1 MRNTKCRFCSKV
13 FNDKQKFCHHIAEKH
28 NDQVPEEYE
37 PLEFAYSLLVK
48 KPVGRVCVV
57 CKKDPV
63 KFNEE
68 SLKYARFCSNPK
80 CKEAYVKEMKSRM
93 VKVYGKEHL
102 LNEADQ
108 QRKMLYNHHDAK
120 DFKWDDKHTFRII
133 GSYEEDFLNMLKSMN
148 WDPDDIIA
156 PSPQDFWYKW
166 KDGTTHLYIPDFF
179 IPSLSLH
186 IEIKQ
191 GGYND
196 DYMEH
201 LRDIENRK
209 DAMME
214 NECKKLGHHY
224 LKILDKK
231 YDEFISD
238 YVKTDNNRPE

>member
-1 MRNTKCRFCSKV
+1 MRNTKCPFCTKI
-13 FNDKQKFCHHIAEKH
+13 FNDKQKYCHHIAEKH

-48 KPVGRVCVV
+48 KPVGRLCVI
-57 CKKDPV
+57 CKKNNV

-68 SLKYARFCSNPK
+68 TLKYGRICSEK
-80 CKEAYVKEMKSRM
+80 CKEEYTKQAKSNM

-133 GSYEEDFLNMLKSMN
+133 GSYEEDFLKFLKSLD

-156 PSPQDFWYKW
+156 PSPTDFWYKW

-186 IEIKQ
+186 VEIKQ

-196 DYMEH
+196 NYMEH
-201 LRDIENRK
+201 LRDIERRK

-214 NECKKLGHHY
+214 NECKKMGHY
-224 LKILDKK
+224 YIKILDKN
-231 YDEFISD
+231 YDEFVSE
-238 YVKTDNNRPE
+238 YVKTDNNHPT